1 MKKKKKKESTI
12 GHYILLFSLCA
23 VLGVAVVWGFVGS
36 NASQFAKGR
45 VINGIDVGGMT
56 PEQATYAINNKIVS
70 ENEDASITFVYDD
83 FKWDYGRENLT
94 LAHNTE
100 QVVNKSLSKSIFSRL
115 TSRGA
120 KSDVEVS
127 YSLKNTD
134 NIVEE
139 IVSQIEQPVKDATID
154 FNPQTKEFTITP
166 EQVGREVDRAKLMQ
180 QMISTFLTKN
190 VTIEVPVIETQPV
203 LKAADLARCKTK
215 QATFSTTYS
224 KSTAE
229 RKENIAVAS
238 SKLNGLKVEPGEEKS
253 FNEIVGE
260 RTASNGF
267 KEANI
272 IKDGNFVKGVGGG
285 VCQVSTTLYN
295 ALLLSGVEIT
305 EVNKHSLP
313 VSYVPL
319 AFDAMVSWGYS
330 DLKFKN
336 DSNLP
341 MFICANADG
350 TTITCEIYGAL
361 KEPNEDIQT
370 RAEFIGTIPHG
381 GDTIVADENGEYSDK
396 IVFKG
401 EYLRVKY
408 PQEGYESKA
417 YLRYF
422 KDGEFVGEELV
433 RHEKYLP
440 HNGVVYEGTED
451 LPEGMTLPNNSAN
464 IIPPQTTVSSDSEQ
478 ATENINIKNP
488 TIYNP

>member
-1 MKKKKKKESTI
+1 MKKKKNSNI
-12 GHYILLFSLCA
+12 GQYILLFSLCA
-23 VLGVAVVWGFVGS
+23 ILGLAILWGFLDS
-36 NASQFAKGR
+36 NDSQFAKGR

-56 PEQATYAINNKIVS
+56 PEQATYAINNQIVS
-70 ENEDASITFVYDD
+70 ENEDATITFVYDD
-83 FKWDYGRENLT
+83 LKWNYGRENLT
-94 LAHNTE
+94 ISHDAE
-100 QVVNKSLSKSIFSRL
+100 QVVNKSISKSIFSRL
-115 TSRGA
+115 SSRGA

-127 YSLKNTD
+127 YALKNTD
-134 NIVEE
+134 NIIEE
-139 IVSQIEQPVKDATID
+139 IVSQIEQPVKDATIEFD
-154 FNPQTKEFTITP
+154 CKTKEFVITP
-166 EQVGREVDRAKLMQ
+166 EQIGREVSRAKLIQKMLT
-180 QMISTFLTKN
+180 TFFDKN
-190 VTIEVPVIETQPV
+190 VTVEVPVVETQPAV
-203 LKAADLARCKTK
+203 KAADLEKCKTK
-215 QATFSTTYS
+215 QATFSTTYT

-229 RKENIAVAS
+229 RKENISVAV
-238 SKLNGLKVEPGEEKS
+238 SKINGLRIEAGEEKS
-253 FNEIVGE
+253 FNDVVGE

-295 ALLLSGVEIT
+295 ALLLSGAEII

-336 DSNLP
+336 TSNVP
-341 MFICANADG
+341 MFICASADG
-350 TTITCEIYGAL
+350 TTITFEIYGAL
-361 KEPNEDIQT
+361 KEANEEIKT

-381 GDTIVADENGEYSDK
+381 GDTIVSDENGEFSDK

-422 KDGEFVGEELV
+422 KDGEFVGEKMI

-440 HNGVVYEGTED
+440 HNGLVYEGTEA
-451 LPEGMTLPNNSAN
+451 LPDGMTLPNNSVS
-464 IIPPQTTVSSDSEQ
+464 IIPPQTSVSSNSEQ